1 MLAQQSLNKLGNQL
15 MKKEMVWKG
24 QLDAMERQ
32 SKLLREKLLRKEQ
45 VQLCKKTIVK
55 QHEQREG
62 LQSLAITALMHGIS

>member
-1 MLAQQSLNKLGNQL
+1 MAQQSLNKLGNQL

-55 QHEQREG
+55 QQEQREG
-62 LQSLAITALMHGIS
+62 RQSLAITALMHGIS